1 MSTECEPWPLVPDCL
16 PSGWNADPALWTPT
30 QATAVEVAMELL
42 NKLSAGQYG
51 LCKVKIRPYRRR
63 SYWDYWRL
71 LRPSLYDSLFS
82 GGMLYGGLLYGGLPF
97 DLPCG
102 CVGNDCRCGY
112 VPEIPLGP
120 QVYDVLEVKVDGQVL
135 PATAYRVDD
144 RRMLVRTDGGHWP
157 HCQQLGMPDTADDT
171 FSVTY
176 RRGVMPGKA
185 AQLALTVLAVEM
197 AKACSGDRK
206 CALPSRVTS
215 IVREGITYDLL
226 DNLDVFERGRTG
238 LPRVDMWL
246 AAVNPHA
253 ARAPMRAYSPDT
265 VRSRTTTWPTETLP
279 SPTPDPPPATSQ
291 SYRWVQASPA
301 KVWTIVHNLGF
312 YPAGVSCVDS
322 DGVRLVGDSSYPDI
336 NTVRIEFGSP
346 RSGVAYLS

>member
-1 MSTECEPWPLVPDCL
+1 MSTECEPWPLVPECL
-16 PSGWNADPALWTPT
+16 PSGWPAAPSLWTPT
-30 QATAVEVAMELL
+30 QATAVDVAMALL
-42 NKLSAGQYG
+42 RKLTAGQYG
-51 LCKVKIRPYRRR
+51 LCKVKVRPYRRR
-63 SYWDYWRL
+63 SYWDYWRA

-82 GGMLYGGLLYGGLPF
+82 GGVLSGGRPF
-97 DLPCG
+97 DIPCG
-102 CVGNDCRCGY
+102 CVGNQCGCGQ
-112 VPEIPLGP
+112 VPEIPLDP
-120 QVYDVLEVKVDGQVL
+120 QVYDILEVKVDGVVL

-144 RRMLVRTDGGHWP
+144 RRMLVRTDGGDWP
-157 HCQQLGMPDTADDT
+157 PCQQLGMPDTAVDT

-176 RRGVMPGKA
+176 RRGVMPDKA
-185 AQLALTVLAVEM
+185 GQLALTVLAVEM
-197 AKACSGDRK
+197 AKACSGDKK

-253 ARAPMRAYSPDT
+253 ARAPMRVYSPDT
-265 VRSRTTTWPTETLP
+265 VRSRTTAWPVQTSP
-279 SPTPDPPPATSQ
+279 DPTPDPTPVTSQ
-291 SYRWVQASPA
+291 SFRWVQPSPA
-301 KVWTIVHNLGF
+301 KVWTIVHNMGF

-322 DGVRLVGDSSYPDI
+322 DGVGLVGDPSYPDV
-336 NTVRIEFGSP
+336 NTVRIEFGLP